1 MGVSLSDRRHV
12 LLALVLV
19 CSLGTMPAARAVEI
33 AVVDYQLIFDRY
45 EGTAD
50 AQRTLDREMKEW
62 EQEARSL
69 RDSVATLQS
78 ELESQ
83 RLMLSEERLREKEE
97 QLRAKKGEYETFAES
112 VFGIDGRAAKRNAEL
127 VRPIAERLLEVIAE
141 IGRERDLK
149 IILDAGTGGVVW
161 ARDDV
166 NITQLVLDDLTA
178 AVQREEEEGEEE
190 APPAGEETE
199 E

>member
-12 LLALVLV
+12 LLAAALVFVL
-19 CSLGTMPAARAVEI
+19 AAVPTADAADI

-50 AQRTLDREMKEW
+50 AQRTLDREIKDW
-62 EQEARSL
+62 EQEARAL
-69 RDSVATLQS
+69 RDSVETLQS

-83 RLMLSEERLREKEE
+83 RLMLSDERLREKEE
-97 QLRAKKGEYETFAES
+97 QLRAKKEEYETFAES
-112 VFGIDGRAAKRNAEL
+112 VFGVDGRAAKRNAEL
-127 VRPIAERLLEVIAE
+127 VRPIAEKLLGVIAE

-166 NITQLVLDDLTA
+166 NITQLVLDDLSA
-178 AVQREEEEGEEE
+178 VVQRE
-190 APPAGEETE
+190 AEETPTADQDTE

>member
-1 MGVSLSDRRHV
+1 VS
-12 LLALVLV
+12 
-19 CSLGTMPAARAVEI
+19 AASAVDI

-50 AQRTLDREMKEW
+50 AQRTLDREIKEW
-62 EQEARSL
+62 EQEARAL

-83 RLMLSEERLREKEE
+83 RLMLSDERLREKEE
-97 QLRAKKGEYETFAES
+97 ELRAKKAEYESFAES

-127 VRPIAERLLEVIAE
+127 VRPIAEKLLEVIAE

-166 NITQLVLDDLTA
+166 NITQLVMDDLTA
-178 AVQREEEEGEEE
+178 AVQREQEE
-190 APPAGEETE
+190 AEPTGDEDAGE
-199 E
+199 

>member
-1 MGVSLSDRRHV
+1 MGVSLSDRWHV
-12 LLALVLV
+12 VLALAF
-19 CSLGTMPAARAVEI
+19 LGTLAAVSTAKAVDI

-50 AQRTLDREMKEW
+50 AQRTLDREIKEW
-62 EQEARSL
+62 EQEAKAL
-69 RDSVATLQS
+69 RDSVSSLQS

-83 RLMLSEERLREKEE
+83 RLMLSDERLREKEE
-97 QLRAKKGEYETFAES
+97 QLRAKKAEYETFAES
-112 VFGIDGRAAKRNAEL
+112 VFGVDGRAAKRNAEL
-127 VRPIAERLLEVIAE
+127 VRPIAEKLLAVIAE

-166 NITQLVLDDLTA
+166 NITQLVLDDLSA
-178 AVQREEEEGEEE
+178 AVQRETEE
-190 APPAGEETE
+190 APPAGEEVQE
-199 E
+199 

>member
-1 MGVSLSDRRHV
+1 MGVSLSDRWHV
-12 LLALVLV
+12 FLAAALVFVLV
-19 CSLGTMPAARAVEI
+19 AVPAAHAIDI
-33 AVVDYQLIFDRY
+33 AVVDYQLIFYRY

-50 AQRTLDREMKEW
+50 AQRTLDREIKEW
-62 EQEARSL
+62 EQEAKAL
-69 RDSVATLQS
+69 RDTVATLQS

-83 RLMLSEERLREKEE
+83 RLMLSDERLREKED
-97 QLRAKKGEYETFAES
+97 QLRAKKEEYETFAES
-112 VFGIDGRAAKRNAEL
+112 VFGVDGRAAKRNAEL
-127 VRPIAERLLEVIAE
+127 VRPIAEKLLGVIAE

-166 NITQLVLDDLTA
+166 NITQLVLDDLSA
-178 AVQREEEEGEEE
+178 AVQREAEET
-190 APPAGEETE
+190 PAETPAEGEETE

>member
-1 MGVSLSDRRHV
+1 MGVSLSDRWHV
-12 LLALVLV
+12 FLAAALVFVLV
-19 CSLGTMPAARAVEI
+19 AVPAAHAIDI

-50 AQRTLDREMKEW
+50 AQRTLDREIKEW
-62 EQEARSL
+62 EQEAKAL
-69 RDSVATLQS
+69 RDTVATLQS

-83 RLMLSEERLREKEE
+83 RLMLSDERLREKED
-97 QLRAKKGEYETFAES
+97 QLRAKKEEYETFAES
-112 VFGIDGRAAKRNAEL
+112 VFGVDGRAAKRNAEL
-127 VRPIAERLLEVIAE
+127 VRPIAEKLLGVIAE

-166 NITQLVLDDLTA
+166 NITQLVLDDLSA
-178 AVQREEEEGEEE
+178 AVQREAEET
-190 APPAGEETE
+190 PAETPAEGEETE

>member
-1 MGVSLSDRRHV
+1 
-12 LLALVLV
+12 LAF
-19 CSLGTMPAARAVEI
+19 LGTLAAVSTAKAADI

-50 AQRTLDREMKEW
+50 AQRTLDREIKEW
-62 EQEARSL
+62 EQEAKAL
-69 RDSVATLQS
+69 RDSVASLQS

-83 RLMLSEERLREKEE
+83 RLMLSDERLREKEE
-97 QLRAKKGEYETFAES
+97 QLRAKKAEYETFAES
-112 VFGIDGRAAKRNAEL
+112 VFGVDGRAAKRNAEL
-127 VRPIAERLLEVIAE
+127 VRPIAEKLLAVIAE

-166 NITQLVLDDLTA
+166 NITQLVLDDLSA
-178 AVQREEEEGEEE
+178 AVQRETEET
-190 APPAGEETE
+190 PPAGEEVQE
-199 E
+199 